1 MIVHEDWNNWL
12 LFFMVLHYFR
22 LTKMRVLTLLPYEAF
37 TNGLPMGFFTSIYFN
52 LKFYLP
58 FCLL

>member
-12 LFFMVLHYFR
+12 LFFMVLHCFR